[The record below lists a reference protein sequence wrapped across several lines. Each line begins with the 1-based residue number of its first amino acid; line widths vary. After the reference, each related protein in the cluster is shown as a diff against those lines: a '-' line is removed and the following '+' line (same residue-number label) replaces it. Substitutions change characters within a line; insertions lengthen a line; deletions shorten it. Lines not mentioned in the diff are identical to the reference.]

1 MVQWC
6 VKLCFDHSTKEGGKG
21 RVNTANEIWKKA
33 LLILGED
40 LTSTTLRTWFDDVT
54 AVAMDGD
61 TLILCSPEEFK
72 RDIIRQRYLDNV
84 EKALFELF
92 SQSIPVRFVDAEEAK
107 RWESGEAGEEDAFLK
122 GTGEY
127 TFDKFVVGASNR
139 FAYNAAKKVSENPGK
154 SYNPLFIYGSS
165 GLGKTHLLYAI
176 AHAIHKDHPDWK
188 ILYVKSETFVNELIE
203 KLRSQERY
211 MEEFR
216 KKYREVDVFLMDDVQ
231 FIAGKN
237 SSEEELFHTFNTLHE
252 QQKQIVFTSDRPPQ
266 EMLRLE
272 ERLKTRFDWGLSAD
286 IQPPDYETRVAIIK
300 NKAIARGVN
309 LPQPVLQYVAENIT
323 SNVRQIEGTV
333 SKLVAMQELL
343 GEQIN
348 VDNVIRAVRDML
360 STKNEF
366 LPSPDLIIS
375 EVAQFYQ
382 LDSEA
387 IKGQGQN
394 KTISASRNVAMYL
407 IRNMTDLSLQE
418 IGDIFGNRHYST
430 VISSIKR
437 VEKLLKEDPDLG
449 EIIRDLKSAIN
460 GKFE

>member
-1 MVQWC
+1 M
-6 VKLCFDHSTKEGGKG
+6 
-21 RVNTANEIWKKA
+21 NTAQEIWNKA
-33 LLILGED
+33 LLVMGEQ
-40 LTSTTLRTWFDDVT
+40 LTSTTMRTWFDDAF
-54 AVAMDGD
+54 AVALEGD
-61 TLILCSPEEFK
+61 TLVVCAPEDFK
-72 RDIIRQRYLDNV
+72 RDIIQQRYAEHA
-84 EKALFELF
+84 EKALTELF
-92 SQSIPVRFVDAEEAK
+92 SQPMSVRFVGETEAE
-107 RWESGEAGEEDAFLK
+107 RWRSGELQQPFMQ
-122 GTGEY
+122 GTEGY
-127 TFDKFVVGASNR
+127 TFDTFVVGSSNR

-154 SYNPLFIYGSS
+154 SYNPLFIYGAS

-176 AHAIHKDHPDWK
+176 AHAVHKDHPDWR

-203 KLRSQERY
+203 TLRSQEKY
-211 MEEFR
+211 MDVFR

-252 QQKQIVFTSDRPPQ
+252 SGKQIVFTSDRPPQ

-272 ERLKTRFDWGLSAD
+272 DRLKTRFDWGLSAD
-286 IQPPDYETRVAIIK
+286 IQPPDYETRVAIVK
-300 NKAIARGVN
+300 NKAVARGVN

-343 GEQIN
+343 GAQIN

-360 STKNEF
+360 STKAEF

-375 EVAQFYQ
+375 EVAQFYD
-382 LDSEA
+382 LDVEV

-394 KTISASRNVAMYL
+394 KNTATARNVAMYL
-407 IRNMTDLSLQE
+407 IRNMNDLSLQE
-418 IGDIFGNRHYST
+418 IGAIFNRHYST
-430 VISSIKR
+430 VISSVKR
-437 VEKLLKEDPDLG
+437 VESLIKTDPDMG
-449 EIIRDLKSAIN
+449 EIIRDLKSSIN

>member
-1 MVQWC
+1 MR
-6 VKLCFDHSTKEGGKG
+6 EGGKG
-21 RVNTANEIWKKA
+21 SVNTANEIWKKA
-33 LLILGED
+33 YQLLGED
-40 LTSTTLRTWFDDVT
+40 LTSTTLRTWFDDVS

-72 RDIIRQRYLDNV
+72 REIIQQRYIQNV
-84 EKALFELF
+84 EKALYDLF
-92 SQSIPVRFVDAEEAK
+92 SQNIPVRFVDAEEAK
-107 RWESGEAGEEDAFLK
+107 RWENGEAVEEDSFLK

-127 TFDKFVVGASNR
+127 TFDTFVVGSSNR
-139 FAYNAAKKVSENPGK
+139 FAYNAAKKVSENPGR
-154 SYNPLFIYGSS
+154 SYNPIFIYGAS

-176 AHAIHKDHPDWK
+176 AHAIHKDHPTWK

-309 LPQPVLQYVAENIT
+309 LPLPVLQYVAENIT

>member
-1 MVQWC
+1 M
-6 VKLCFDHSTKEGGKG
+6 
-21 RVNTANEIWKKA
+21 NTAQEIWNKA
-33 LLILGED
+33 LQVMGEQ
-40 LTSTTLRTWFDDVT
+40 LTSTTLRTWFDDSY
-54 AVAMDGD
+54 AVALEGD
-61 TLILCSPEEFK
+61 TLVVCAPEDFK
-72 RDIIRQRYLDNV
+72 RDIIQQRYAQNAQQ
-84 EKALFELF
+84 ALTELF
-92 SQSIPVRFVDAEEAK
+92 SQPMSVRFVDETEAE
-107 RWESGEAGEEDAFLK
+107 RWSSGELQQPFMQ
-122 GTGEY
+122 GTEGY
-127 TFDKFVVGASNR
+127 TFDKFVVGSSNR

-154 SYNPLFIYGSS
+154 SYNPLFIYGAS

-176 AHAIHKDHPDWK
+176 AHAVHKEHPEWR

-203 KLRSQERY
+203 TLRSQEKY
-211 MEEFR
+211 MDVFR

-252 QQKQIVFTSDRPPQ
+252 SGKQIVFTSDRPPQ

-272 ERLKTRFDWGLSAD
+272 DRLKTRFDWGLSAD
-286 IQPPDYETRVAIIK
+286 IQPPDYETRVAIVK
-300 NKAIARGVN
+300 NKAVARGVN

-343 GEQIN
+343 GAQIN

-360 STKNEF
+360 STKAEF

-375 EVAQFYQ
+375 EVAQFYD
-382 LDSEA
+382 LDVEV

-394 KTISASRNVAMYL
+394 KNISTARNVAMYL
-407 IRNMTDLSLQE
+407 IRNMNDLSLQE
-418 IGDIFGNRHYST
+418 IGAIFKRHYST
-430 VISSIKR
+430 VISSVKR
-437 VEKLLKEDPDLG
+437 VESLIKTDPDMG
-449 EIIRDLKSAIN
+449 EIIRDLKSSIN

>member
-1 MVQWC
+1 M
-6 VKLCFDHSTKEGGKG
+6 
-21 RVNTANEIWKKA
+21 NPANEIWKKA

-61 TLILCSPEEFK
+61 TLILCSPEDFK
-72 RDIIRQRYLDNV
+72 RDIIRQRYQSNV
-84 EKALFELF
+84 EKALHELF
-92 SQSIPVRFVDAEEAK
+92 SQDIPVRFVDAEEAK
-107 RWESGEAGEEDAFLK
+107 RWENEEAEGEDAFLK

-127 TFDKFVVGASNR
+127 IFDKFVVGSSNR

-176 AHAIHKDHPDWK
+176 AHAIHKDHPAWK
-188 ILYVKSETFVNELIE
+188 ILYVKSETFVNELIQNI
-203 KLRSQERY
+203 RSQERY

-216 KKYREVDVFLMDDVQ
+216 KKYRDVDVFLMDDVQ

-252 QQKQIVFTSDRPPQ
+252 AQKQIVFTSDRPPQ

-300 NKAIARGVN
+300 NKAIARGVD

-360 STKNEF
+360 SNKNEF
-366 LPSPDLIIS
+366 LPSPDIIIS

-387 IKGQGQN
+387 IRGQGQN
-394 KTISASRNVAMYL
+394 KTISAARNVAMYL
-407 IRNMTDLSLQE
+407 IREMTELSYQE
-418 IGDIFGNRHYST
+418 VGDIFNKRHYST
-430 VISSIKR
+430 VISSVKR
-437 VEKLLKEDPDLG
+437 VDKLLKEDPNLG
-449 EIIRDLKSAIN
+449 EIIRDLKSSIN

>member
-1 MVQWC
+1 MNAA
-6 VKLCFDHSTKEGGKG
+6 G
-21 RVNTANEIWKKA
+21 EIWKKA
-33 LLILGED
+33 LLVLGED

-61 TLILCSPEEFK
+61 TLILCSPEAFK
-72 RDIIRQRYLDNV
+72 REIIQQRYEKNV
-84 EKALFELF
+84 EKALRELF
-92 SQSIPVRFVDAEEAK
+92 SQDIPVRFVDSEEAQ
-107 RWESGEAGEEDAFLK
+107 RWQNGGGTDNDGLRGTED
-122 GTGEY
+122 Y
-127 TFDKFVVGASNR
+127 TFDTFVVGSSNR
-139 FAYNAAKKVSENPGK
+139 FAYNAAKKVSENPGH
-154 SYNPLFIYGSS
+154 SYNPLFIYGAS

-176 AHAIHKDHPDWK
+176 AHAIRKDHPSWK
-188 ILYVKSETFVNELIE
+188 IMYVKSETFVNELIE

-252 QQKQIVFTSDRPPQ
+252 HQKQIVFTSDRPPQ

-309 LPQPVLQYVAENIT
+309 LPQSVLQYVAENIT

-382 LDSEA
+382 LDSENL
-387 IKGQGQN
+387 KGQGQN
-394 KTISASRNVAMYL
+394 KTTSAARNVAMYL

>member
-1 MVQWC
+1 M
-6 VKLCFDHSTKEGGKG
+6 
-21 RVNTANEIWKKA
+21 NPANEIWKKA

-61 TLILCSPEEFK
+61 TLILCSPEDFK
-72 RDIIRQRYLDNV
+72 RDIIRQRYQPNV
-84 EKALFELF
+84 EKALHELF
-92 SQSIPVRFVDAEEAK
+92 SQDIPVRFVDAEEAK
-107 RWESGEAGEEDAFLK
+107 RWESGEAEGEDAFLK

-127 TFDKFVVGASNR
+127 TFDKFVVGSSNR

-176 AHAIHKDHPDWK
+176 AHAIHKDHPAWK
-188 ILYVKSETFVNELIE
+188 ILYVKSETFVNELIQNI
-203 KLRSQERY
+203 RSQERY

-216 KKYREVDVFLMDDVQ
+216 KKYRDVDVFLMDDVQ

-252 QQKQIVFTSDRPPQ
+252 AQKQIVFTSDRPPQ

-300 NKAIARGVN
+300 NKAIARGVD

-360 STKNEF
+360 SNKNEF
-366 LPSPDLIIS
+366 LPSPDIIIS

-387 IKGQGQN
+387 IRGQGQN
-394 KTISASRNVAMYL
+394 KTISAARNVAMYL
-407 IRNMTDLSLQE
+407 IREMTELSYQE
-418 IGDIFGNRHYST
+418 VGDIFNKRHYST
-430 VISSIKR
+430 VISSVKR
-437 VEKLLKEDPDLG
+437 VDKLLKEDPNLG
-449 EIIRDLKSAIN
+449 EIIRDLKSSIN